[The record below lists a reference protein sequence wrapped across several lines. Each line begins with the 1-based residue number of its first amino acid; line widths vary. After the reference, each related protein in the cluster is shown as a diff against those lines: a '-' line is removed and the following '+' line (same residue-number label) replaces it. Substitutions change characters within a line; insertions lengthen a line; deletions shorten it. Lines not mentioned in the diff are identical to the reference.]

1 MNTKFLSRLFVLG
14 GLVVTA
20 GFGVAQQAPLGVS
33 LKSNITLSTLGAS
46 AGNDCW
52 GYVSP
57 SGNEYALMGCDN
69 RMTVV
74 RITDPSNPVIIGT
87 IPHGSST
94 WSDIKVY
101 GSTAYVVTER
111 SGSGVQV
118 VDLSDVDNGNVTLVK
133 TITSPGRSHNLV
145 MDEVNGFLY
154 TVGSRD
160 GTGTT
165 TCFSLAN
172 QLDPVQ
178 VGANSI
184 STDYLHDAVV
194 HTYTTGPMA
203 GKQIMYGFS
212 EGRGVD
218 VYDVT
223 DKNNPQ
229 RIARVIYPNMNYCH
243 QGWLSEDLNYL
254 YVDDELDESN
264 MAIPTRTLV
273 FDISDPVNSVFVGTF
288 SSGLNAIDHNQY
300 YDDGFLF
307 QANYRSGLRIFDA
320 GSSPTAP
327 LPVGWYDT
335 YTANNNSGFNGAW
348 STYPYFPSGNV
359 IVSDINRGLFVLDAS
374 AALTRTNL
382 TNSLVVIGG
391 VTLSGDMSLMTAS
404 DNNYLVMGY
413 PTANGRRP
421 EPVTFDVDFKTYD
434 KEPQKISVDIE
445 AKSTHASTKGVCYA
459 WNRTLSQW
467 VEVKKV
473 NLGTSDGSTVIEMQ
487 NNLTDYVDPVT
498 RDVKLRFSFRS
509 TVTNTPFQVSVDQLQ
524 YRVLR

>member
-1 MNTKFLSRLFVLG
+1 MGSL
-14 GLVVTA
+14 LVACSLVW
-20 GFGVAQQAPLGVS
+20 GQQAPLGVT
-33 LKSNITLSTLGAS
+33 LKSQITLATFSSA

-57 SGNEYALMGCDN
+57 SGNEYALMGLDN

-74 RITDPSNPVIIGT
+74 RVTDPSNPVIIGT

-111 SGSGVQV
+111 SASGVQV
-118 VDLSDVDNGNVTLVK
+118 VDLSDVDNGNVTLVR

-145 MDEVNGFLY
+145 MDDVNGFLY

-165 TCFSLAN
+165 MCFSLADP
-172 QLDPVQ
+172 LDPVQ
-178 VGANSI
+178 VGANSMT
-184 STDYLHDAVV
+184 TDYLHDATVV
-194 HTYTTGPMA
+194 TYTTGPQA

-218 VYDVT
+218 VYDMT
-223 DKNNPQ
+223 NKNAPQ
-229 RIARVIYPNMNYCH
+229 RIARVIYENMNYCH
-243 QGWLSEDLNYL
+243 QGWLSDDLKYL

-264 MAIPTRTLV
+264 MSIPTRSLI
-273 FDISDPVNSVFVGTF
+273 FDVSDPVNSVFIGTF
-288 SSGLNAIDHNQY
+288 STGLNAIDHNQY

-320 GSSPTAP
+320 GSSPETP

-359 IVSDINRGLFVLDAS
+359 IISDINRGLFVVDAS
-374 AALTRTNL
+374 VALTRTRQVESL
-382 TNSLVVIGG
+382 TVLGG
-391 VTLSGDMSLMTAS
+391 VVLSGDNDQLLTS
-404 DNNYLVMGY
+404 NNQYLVMGY
-413 PTANGRRP
+413 STFTGRRP
-421 EPVTFDVDFKTYD
+421 EPITFDVTLSTYD
-434 KEPQKISVDIE
+434 NSPHKISVDFE
-445 AKSTHASTKGVCYA
+445 GKSTHAGTKGVA
-459 WNRTLSQW
+459 FGWNRTLNQW
-467 VEVKKV
+467 VEIKKV
-473 NLGTSDGSTVIEMQ
+473 NLGTSDSSTVIDFV
-487 NNLTDYVDPVT
+487 NNVSDYVDPVT
-498 RDVKLRFSFRS
+498 KEVKIRFSFRS
-509 TVTNTPFQVSVDQLQ
+509 SVGNSVFQVSVDQLKF
-524 YRVLR
+524 RVLR